1 MAIARKIDPAALARS
16 FADEIRAVPE
26 VKRLWYRYRPNSFN
40 PERMSLDFNI
50 QFDRESKAADTAIG
64 DALTRLQAEY
74 FDEISVGS
82 LEFMQSEDG
91 ALTLNDRLSPDFTE
105 IPLREA

>member
-26 VKRLWYRYRPNSFN
+26 VKRLWYRYRRNSFA
-40 PERMSLDFNI
+40 PERMSLDFSI
-50 QFDRESKAADTAIG
+50 QLDRESKAADTAIA
-64 DALTRLQAEY
+64 DALTRLQTEY
-74 FDEISVGS
+74 FDELSVGS
-82 LEFMQSEDG
+82 LEFTQSEN
-91 ALTLNDRLSPDFTE
+91 AVLTLDDRLSPDFTE